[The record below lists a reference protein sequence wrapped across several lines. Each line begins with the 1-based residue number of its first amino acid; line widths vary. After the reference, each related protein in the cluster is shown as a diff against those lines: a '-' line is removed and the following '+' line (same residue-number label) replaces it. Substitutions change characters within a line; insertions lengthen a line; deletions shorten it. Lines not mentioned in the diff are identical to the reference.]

1 MVTFNTNLSDGT
13 FTNSDLKGEYGYEPS
28 NNINSNLSSNSQA
41 DQRIANMQANADQ
54 ALGNMSEY
62 ENDFMKFWSASGGDY
77 NTAKRM
83 ADQSQDIRNNKSM
96 FQSLDLNQSPVPAN
110 EAPTYGFSQAM
121 GEMSPMNKLIKAIF
135 GVDQLTGSFELGQ
148 GNDPDPHGDSNAKMA
163 SAMAMMGAGQ
173 QPTSMPNPIL
183 TPTAP
188 QPSPNPEGLYIR
200 PNMLNQV
207 PDSYSQAFKDAN
219 NAYMQNVAFRPS
231 DFKEEI
237 DLRGFKQL
245 QGLLDN
251 A

>member
-1 MVTFNTNLSDGT
+1 
-13 FTNSDLKGEYGYEPS
+13 
-28 NNINSNLSSNSQA
+28 
-41 DQRIANMQANADQ
+41 
-54 ALGNMSEY
+54 
-62 ENDFMKFWSASGGDY
+62 
-77 NTAKRM
+77 M
-83 ADQSQDIRNNKSM
+83 A
-96 FQSLDLNQSPVPAN
+96 
-110 EAPTYGFSQAM
+110 T
-121 GEMSPMNKLIKAIF
+121 
-135 GVDQLTGSFELGQ
+135 
-148 GNDPDPHGDSNAKMA
+148 
-163 SAMAMMGAGQ
+163 AMAMMGAGQ
-173 QPTSMPNPIL
+173 QPTPMPNPIL

-200 PNMLNQV
+200 PNMLNQT

>member
-1 MVTFNTNLSDGT
+1 MVTFNTNLSYGT

-41 DQRIANMQANADQ
+41 DQSIANMQANADQ

-62 ENDFMKFWSASGGDY
+62 ENDFMKFWNASGGDY

-110 EAPTYGFSQAM
+110 ESPTYGFSQAM
-121 GEMSPMNKLIKAIF
+121 GEISPMSKLIKSIF
-135 GVDQLTGSFELGQ
+135 GVDQFTGSFEEGKD
-148 GNDPDPHGDSNAKMA
+148 NDGDQQMA
-163 SAMAMMGAGQ
+163 TAMAMMGAGQ
-173 QPTSMPNPIL
+173 QPTPMPNPIL

-200 PNMLNQV
+200 PNMLNQT